1 MNTSAIITL
10 VVVWCVVLFFTIFFF
25 IKILSAKKK
34 D

>member
-10 VVVWCVVLFFTIFFF
+10 VLVWSVVLFFTAFFF
-25 IKILSAKKK
+25 IKILRAKKK